1 MLKALLVG
9 TATAVALSYASVAL
23 HEHAAMS
30 GGESMWLTVISSP
43 VQTVATLLPGF
54 ISGWLARDRGILA
67 AFLAG
72 LFGNVLYSAVF
83 GTIWNSV
90 LVDGLSGVFSTIL
103 WLFLMAVS
111 WGLYSAAAGGT
122 AQLLRS
128 NKVLQG
134 DARNARA

>member
-1 MLKALLVG
+1 MLKALLIG
-9 TATAVALSYASVAL
+9 TATALAFGYASVAL
-23 HEHAAMS
+23 HEHAAVS
-30 GGESMWLTVISSP
+30 GSESMWLTAISSP

-54 ISGWLARDRGILA
+54 IAGWLARDRGILA

-72 LFGNVLYSAVF
+72 LFGNVLYSALF
-83 GTIWNSV
+83 GTFWNSV
-90 LVDGLSGVFSTIL
+90 LVDGVSGVVSTIL
-103 WLFLMAVS
+103 WLFLMGIS

-128 NKVLQG
+128 NKVLQA

>member
-1 MLKALLVG
+1 MLKALFAG
-9 TATAVALSYASVAL
+9 TVTAVALGYASVAL
-23 HEHAAMS
+23 HEHAAVS
-30 GGESMWLTVISSP
+30 GGESMWLTVMSSP

-54 ISGWLARDRGILA
+54 IAGWLAGDRGILA

-72 LFGNVLYSAVF
+72 LFGNVLYSALF
-83 GTIWNSV
+83 GTFWNSV
-90 LVDGLSGVFSTIL
+90 LVDGLSGLLSTIV
-103 WLFLMAVS
+103 WLFLMAIS
-111 WGLYSAAAGGT
+111 WGLYSAVAGGT